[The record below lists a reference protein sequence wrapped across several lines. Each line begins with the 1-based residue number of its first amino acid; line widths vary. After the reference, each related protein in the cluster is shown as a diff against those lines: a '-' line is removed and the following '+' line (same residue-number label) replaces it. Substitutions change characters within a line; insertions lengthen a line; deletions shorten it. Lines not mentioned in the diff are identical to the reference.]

1 MRVPTTPATV
11 MSMFRI
17 APAPAASRHRT
28 DDDDAHDDVA
38 HCVVSNRIDGVAS
51 REPKFSPEIVTLYP
65 PEETPFSSSTKLT
78 DGASSH
84 GDSHLILITHGL
96 GKKFL

>member
-1 MRVPTTPATV
+1 
-11 MSMFRI
+11 MSTSRF
-17 APAPAASRHRT
+17 APAPAASKHRT
-28 DDDDAHDDVA
+28 DDDDAHADVA
-38 HCVVSNRIDGVAS
+38 HCVVPNRIDGVAS
-51 REPKFSPEIVTLYP
+51 REPKLSPETVTLHP

-84 GDSHLILITHGL
+84 GDSSLNHSGH